1 MKDEYTISPLV
12 KAMVASDFNLE
23 TLKALADNNKII
35 TDIWHIPDEKGQCS
49 PERRAYVIMDDGI
62 WRLLKCKA
70 DVILFANIPN
80 GFTARITCKA
90 QRMQTLKKCWK
101 NLFKKT

>member
-23 TLKALADNNKII
+23 TQKALADNNKII

-49 PERRAYVIMDDGI
+49 PERRAYVIMDDGV

-80 GFTARITCKA
+80 GYKARINHNS
-90 QRMQTLKKCWK
+90 QRMKTVKESLK